1 MAKKEWKLVPE
12 SDLTEEEVRRGF
24 NRLRELYKEAMDK
37 LHERKVEKTKLNI
50 TICELKKENSTLIK
64 EVKHLNYLLEK
75 ANDKLEKTKMANES
89 KVEKDEKS
97 DFKKKFFD
105 SL

>member
-1 MAKKEWKLVPE
+1 MSKKEWKLVPE

-37 LHERKVEKTKLNI
+37 LHERKVERAQLN
-50 TICELKKENSTLIK
+50 TIICDLKKENSTLRK
-64 EVKHLNYLLEK
+64 EIKHLNYLLEK
-75 ANDKLEKTKMANES
+75 ANDKVEKLEMIKEKTVDK
-89 KVEKDEKS
+89 KEKS
-97 DFKKKFFD
+97 DFRKKFFD